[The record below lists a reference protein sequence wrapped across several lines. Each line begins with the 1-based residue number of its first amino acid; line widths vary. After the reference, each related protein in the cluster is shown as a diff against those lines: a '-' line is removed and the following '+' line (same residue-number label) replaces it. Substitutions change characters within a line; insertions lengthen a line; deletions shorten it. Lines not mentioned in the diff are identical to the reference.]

1 MLTAKEII
9 EEKLL
14 TNIEKENI
22 QQVGIDCNIIG
33 INKVVGVGIIPTHG
47 KTILPA
53 YEPMEMIKPALA
65 KQLLER
71 EVKGWTL
78 PPGYYEIVLRQGC
91 NLPSNRTLML
101 KQRSSLCRSG
111 ALIQSGIYDPGFET
125 KNIGAFLDVTRT
137 IFIEKGA
144 RVCQAY
150 ILESS
155 EVDNLYKGQ
164 YQNDIQ
170 RSGK

>member
-1 MLTAKEII
+1 MLTAEEIVK
-9 EEKLL
+9 EKLI
-14 TNIEKENI
+14 TRIEKENI

-33 INKVVGVGIIPTHG
+33 INEVTGVGIIPKSG

-53 YEPMEMIKPALA
+53 YTSVQPIKSIMASN
-65 KQLLER
+65 LLQR
-71 EVKGWTL
+71 EVSGWML
-78 PPGYYEIVLRQGC
+78 VPGYYEITLRQGC

-111 ALIQSGIYDPGFET
+111 VLICSGIYDPGFKT
-125 KNIGAFLDVTRT
+125 DRIGAFINVLKNTY
-137 IFIEKGA
+137 IEEGA

-164 YQNDIQ
+164 FQNDIQ
-170 RSGK
+170 R